1 MRRACG
7 PFCACCPARQAT
19 GASLVRTLGVAVVAR
34 PPKKSPTH
42 WSRITCFAK
51 KGRQPIHLE
60 KKTMTKYIYITDS
73 IRDYPNTADY
83 TNQYQTNLK
92 TLLDKHSVNGWRLV
106 QVVVNTYQV
115 GQDTAIFEKEAN
127 VT

>member
-1 MRRACG
+1 
-7 PFCACCPARQAT
+7 
-19 GASLVRTLGVAVVAR
+19 
-34 PPKKSPTH
+34 
-42 WSRITCFAK
+42 
-51 KGRQPIHLE
+51 
-60 KKTMTKYIYITDS
+60 MTKYIYITDS